1 MQSVILQMKLQAT
14 TTNDLIKH
22 HIIMK
27 RIIFIIIAVLFTM
40 PIYAQNRI
48 VVSKQKMTL
57 TVYDENDKV
66 LLQTKISCGKN
77 FGNKTRRGDKK
88 TPEGTFKINMI
99 QESSSW
105 TWDFKDGRGKIK
117 GAYGPY
123 FLRLK
128 TPITTMIGIHGTCYP
143 ELIGTRTSSGCIRIH
158 NDVIL
163 KLVKL
168 VKIGTPVTIEKDK

>member
-1 MQSVILQMKLQAT
+1 MDTKQASA
-14 TTNDLIKH
+14 KW
-22 HIIMK
+22 
-27 RIIFIIIAVLFTM
+27 
-40 PIYAQNRI
+40 
-48 VVSKQKMTL
+48 
-57 TVYDENDKV
+57 
-66 LLQTKISCGKN
+66 KIS
-77 FGNKTRRGDKK
+77 TRRVGLLC
-88 TPEGTFKINMI
+88 
-99 QESSSW
+99 QE
-105 TWDFKDGRGKIK
+105 GKIK

-158 NDVIL
+158 NDVML

>member
-1 MQSVILQMKLQAT
+1 
-14 TTNDLIKH
+14 
-22 HIIMK
+22 MK
-27 RIIFIIIAVLFTM
+27 RIIFIIIAFLFTM
-40 PIYAQNRI
+40 PIYAQNRV

-77 FGNKTRRGDKK
+77 FGNKTRRGDNK

-99 QESSSW
+99 QNSSSW
-105 TWDFKDGRGKIK
+105 TWDFKDGKGKIK

-143 ELIGTRTSSGCIRIH
+143 ELIGTRTSSGCIRVH
-158 NDVIL
+158 NDVL
-163 KLVKL
+163 PKLVKL
-168 VKIGTPVTIEKDK
+168 VKVGTSVTIEPDK